1 MNKKISNKDLEK
13 YSRQILIEKI
23 GIDGQI
29 KIFKTKILIIGCGGL
44 GSIAA
49 TYLSMAGVRTLGLV
63 DDDKIELSNVS
74 RQLFFTEDDIGKYK
88 TEVLKDKLKKI
99 NSNSNVKTFK
109 KKFSQNTSPN
119 ILRNYKIILDCT
131 DNFKSK
137 YLINDQ
143 CFKYKKILISA
154 ALYNFELQLFAFR
167 SWHKNSPCY
176 RCIFPTKILSS
187 QNCADIGIL
196 TTVAGMG
203 GLLQANMTLNV
214 ILGNSKNIFNFF
226 HIFNS
231 ITNENKKITISKNKN
246 CKVCRI

>member
-1 MNKKISNKDLEK
+1 M
-13 YSRQILIEKI
+13 
-23 GIDGQI
+23 
-29 KIFKTKILIIGCGGL
+29 
-44 GSIAA
+44 
-49 TYLSMAGVRTLGLV
+49 
-63 DDDKIELSNVS
+63 
-74 RQLFFTEDDIGKYK
+74 
-88 TEVLKDKLKKI
+88 
-99 NSNSNVKTFK
+99 
-109 KKFSQNTSPN
+109 
-119 ILRNYKIILDCT
+119 RNYKIILDCT

-226 HIFNS
+226 HILNS

>member
-99 NSNSNVKTFK
+99 NSNSNVKTFE
-109 KKFSQNTSPN
+109 KKFSKNTSPK

-137 YLINDQ
+137 YLINDH

-167 SWHKNSPCY
+167 SWQE
-176 RCIFPTKILSS
+176 FT
-187 QNCADIGIL
+187 
-196 TTVAGMG
+196 
-203 GLLQANMTLNV
+203 LL
-214 ILGNSKNIFNFF
+214 
-226 HIFNS
+226 
-231 ITNENKKITISKNKN
+231 
-246 CKVCRI
+246 

>member
-1 MNKKISNKDLEK
+1 M
-13 YSRQILIEKI
+13 KI
-23 GIDGQI
+23 GFI
-29 KIFKTKILIIGCGGL
+29 GL
-44 GSIAA
+44 GNVGGKLAESLFRNQFDL
-49 TYLSMAGVRTLGLV
+49 TVHDL
-63 DDDKIELSNVS
+63 DKAV
-74 RQLFFTEDDIGKYK
+74 
-88 TEVLKDKLKKI
+88 
-99 NSNSNVKTFK
+99 
-109 KKFSQNTSPN
+109 
-119 ILRNYKIILDCT
+119 T

-187 QNCADIGIL
+187 QNCSDIGIL

-231 ITNENKKITISKNKN
+231 ITNESKKITISKNKN